1 MQIKN
6 SKLPMPNQSLIFF
19 SYFDYLYINTSYSKK
34 IRTYLENGIYFVI
47 LETNDGLLT
56 TKIIVNQ

>member
-1 MQIKN
+1 
-6 SKLPMPNQSLIFF
+6 MPNQSLIFF